1 MRLANLYDL
10 LKFCKQTSLLS
21 IADEPDEILTKS
33 EFLAKYK
40 CLPSAK
46 NNDHAPIARHLQ
58 AHDAYR

>member
-21 IADEPDEILTKS
+21 IADEPDKILTKS

-40 CLPSAK
+40 YTTAAK
-46 NNDHAPIARHLQ
+46 NSDHAPVARQLQ
-58 AHDAYR
+58 ALDAYR